1 VAVDH
6 VREASVADDRDTYSG
21 ETGDTG
27 QARYGVPL
35 DSALARRERLADRY
49 DIEFG
54 KDRVFPRLIEA
65 MLAEVPQGAR
75 VLEVGAATGLLT
87 RPLLER
93 AGHVTAL
100 EPSEGMLKRLL
111 ASDVAES
118 PHLTIRKG
126 MVEDLLHDQR
136 FDVAVVTFT
145 PRRGVGLSQLLIEL
159 GLRVNSK
166 VVMMLDDDGT
176 MDWAYLARGASLQGF
191 DVTVHL
197 VTSRDEDP
205 GRRKRAAL
213 IVADVRR
220 WQPTLSEPMEEWALD
235 ARVLS
240 VPFPPPRG
248 AATRLVRYFL
258 AGGDRAVRVATD
270 PRGVERLYGNLRT
283 AVHRLA
289 REEVTVRRTGDEIQ
303 IVRLPRG
310 GHEDG
315 SVE

>member
-1 VAVDH
+1 MTEDKDSYSAAARDG
-6 VREASVADDRDTYSG
+6 DR
-21 ETGDTG
+21 
-27 QARYGVPL
+27 ARYGVPL

-54 KDRVFPRLIEA
+54 KDRVFPRLVDA
-65 MLAEVPQGAR
+65 MLAEVPVGAR

-87 RPLLER
+87 RPLLEK

-136 FDVAVVTFT
+136 FDAAVVTFT

-159 GLRVNSK
+159 ALRVHSK

-176 MDWAYLARGASLQGF
+176 MDWAYLARGASIQGF
-191 DVTVHL
+191 DVSVQL
-197 VTSRDEDP
+197 VTSRDDDP
-205 GRRKRAAL
+205 AQRRRAAL

-220 WQPTLSEPMEEWALD
+220 WQPTLGEPMEDWALD
-235 ARVLS
+235 ARELS

-258 AGGDRAVRVATD
+258 AGGDRAVRVVTD
-270 PRGVERLYGNLRT
+270 TRGIDRLYGNLRT